1 MGRIWPDECDSFSSR
16 RFEIQTSFDQAKNG
30 SATHNFGKE
39 DDLIT
44 VGYYNTVLGLCSST
58 FQSSSIQAEDAF
70 CFDLQTV
77 SVEVADGST
86 IHYFDEEDDYDS
98 FQW

>member
-1 MGRIWPDECDSFSSR
+1 MILAGFGSGFDE
-16 RFEIQTSFDQAKNG
+16 K
-30 SATHNFGKE
+30 

-44 VGYYNTVLGLCSST
+44 VGYYNTVVWPCSST

-77 SVEVADGST
+77 SVEVADEST